1 MKNAQAVQTPSG
13 ISRAPSQEKAV
24 KQNQFLQVMKRLTY
38 NKGAMVG
45 LVLFLF
51 VVVIAILAPYIAP
64 YDYIAIDAKNRFLG
78 PCAAHPFGTDQM
90 GRDILSRVMIGARYS
105 LVIGVGSVIFSAVFG
120 VILGSIA
127 GFYGGFW
134 DNLIMRI
141 CDIIQS
147 IPGMIFNIALACV
160 LGPGVGNLILAL
172 GTEGI
177 AGTARLMRSSIL
189 NVRKMEYMD
198 AARIS
203 NCSNPYIILKH
214 VLPNTFAP
222 ILVQATMGVGARIM
236 MAASLS
242 YVGIGIQPPTPE
254 WGAMLADSKN
264 FIMQYPHMCLI
275 PGICIMVVVLSLNLL
290 GDGLRD
296 ALDPK
301 LKQ

>member
-1 MKNAQAVQTPSG
+1 MKTS
-13 ISRAPSQEKAV
+13 SEKAA
-24 KQNQFLQVMKRLTY
+24 KQSQFLQVMKRLTY
-38 NKGAMVG
+38 NKGAVVG
-45 LVLFLF
+45 LILFFF
-51 VVVIAILAPYIAP
+51 VVLIAILAPYIAP
-64 YDYIAIDAKNRFLG
+64 YDYIAIDAKSRFLA

-120 VILGSIA
+120 VILGSVA

-134 DNLIMRI
+134 DNLIMRV

-203 NCSNPYIILKH
+203 NCNNPYIILRH